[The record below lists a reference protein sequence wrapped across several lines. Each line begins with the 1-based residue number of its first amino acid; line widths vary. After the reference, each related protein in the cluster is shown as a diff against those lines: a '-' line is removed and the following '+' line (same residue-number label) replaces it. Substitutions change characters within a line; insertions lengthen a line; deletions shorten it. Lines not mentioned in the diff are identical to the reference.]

1 MAECS
6 CPYRTLVL
14 LYNRECCEKNLQH
27 SFCCLG
33 IPIELGLK
41 TNKGNKPLLIFPPKK
56 TKETASKQFR
66 SDAVFKRI

>member
-33 IPIELGLK
+33 IPIEFEAK
-41 TNKGNKPLLIFPPKK
+41 TNKGNKSLLIPPQKNKRDRIK
-56 TKETASKQFR
+56 TISF
-66 SDAVFKRI
+66 